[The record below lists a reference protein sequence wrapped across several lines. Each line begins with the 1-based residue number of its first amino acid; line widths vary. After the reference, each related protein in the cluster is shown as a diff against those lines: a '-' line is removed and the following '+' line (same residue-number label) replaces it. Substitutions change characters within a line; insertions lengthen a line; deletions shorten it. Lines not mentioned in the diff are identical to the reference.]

1 MLSLSFRSHCG
12 LRVRFFHCLL
22 LQPFREISFCPWF
35 YTIVPF
41 FRSSTRT
48 VLFFYMAI
56 YWQPFPLTTIW
67 ETTLKPPRRFI
78 TYARPHTNYFRV
90 LIGVMH
96 RLNQAKEKSPVN
108 YLPTGLWFFKC
119 FIILISKFI
128 AYWEVMNCDLIP
140 IPWN

>member
-22 LQPFREISFCPWF
+22 FATLSGNLTPPLILHNSS
-35 YTIVPF
+35 F
-41 FRSSTRT
+41 FRVSTRT

>member
-1 MLSLSFRSHCG
+1 MLSLSFRSHYG

-22 LQPFREISFCPWF
+22 FATLSGNLTPPLILHNSS
-35 YTIVPF
+35 F
-41 FRSSTRT
+41 FRVSTRT

-78 TYARPHTNYFRV
+78 TYARPHTNYFKV

-96 RLNQAKEKSPVN
+96 RLNQSIEKSPVN
-108 YLPTGLWFFKC
+108 YLPTGLWIFKC

-128 AYWEVMNCDLIP
+128 AYRQVMNQDLIP